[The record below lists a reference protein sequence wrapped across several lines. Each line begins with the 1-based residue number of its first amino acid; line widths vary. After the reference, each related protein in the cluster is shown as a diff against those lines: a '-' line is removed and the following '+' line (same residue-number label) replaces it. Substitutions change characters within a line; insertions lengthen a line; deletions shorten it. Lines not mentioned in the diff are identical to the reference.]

1 MAEDDQK
8 TEVPEGREGV
18 AHWLSEIQRAE
29 KYFGQW
35 CKDADRIVKRYR
47 NERKGQDTQGRT
59 VADRRFNILWSNV
72 QTTRPVIYGRVPAPE
87 VERRYKDSDPV
98 GRVASIILERSLSY
112 SLDEYDFN
120 DVMRGAVEDLQL
132 AGRGTAWVRYNAETE
147 EKRDR
152 FPVQMVEAY
161 SDDGIPRTVFMDA
174 AGMEF
179 ADDDVLSEGA
189 EFYVEG
195 EPYDEKV
202 YEEAVCDFVHYAD
215 FLHKPCRTWA
225 EVQRRGWVARRTYM
239 DRKELKERF
248 GDDLGS
254 KVKLTATEAGEK
266 VNSGESTSETNLA
279 VIWEIWNAPDRRV
292 YWVSPG
298 YESGILDSEDDPL
311 GLRNFFPCPRPL
323 YGTTTN
329 NKTIPVPDFLQ
340 YEDQATELDD
350 LTSKIDLI
358 VDALRVAGV
367 YAASEEDTLDQLF
380 DGTNR
385 NVMIPVQNWQA
396 IQGKGGL
403 AGIIEWVP
411 IQQIAQTLA
420 SLYDAREAV
429 KQTLYEITGIADII
443 RGQSAASETLGAQKI
458 KGRFATLRLDEKQR
472 DVARF
477 ARDLMRI
484 KAEIMAE
491 HYEPETLAAM
501 SGIELTRDAQEPQFA
516 QVFEQAIELLRDDVL
531 RGFRVDI
538 ETDSTVVL
546 DEEEEKQSR
555 VEFLQ
560 AAGSFMQ
567 QAVEVGQVAPQMTP
581 LLGEMLLFGIKGFRA
596 GRQLESAFED
606 AVAQMKQA
614 AQQPQQQGPD
624 PRQIE
629 AEAKAQQAQADMAIS
644 QQRAQA
650 DMQTEQAKAENS
662 MSIEAEKARNQMAID
677 AYKAQIEAT
686 QPQG

>member
-1 MAEDDQK
+1 MMADEDPQ
-8 TEVPEGREGV
+8 TEEMSEYESAR
-18 AHWLSEIQRAE
+18 HWLSEIKKAE
-29 KYFGQW
+29 KYFASW

-47 NERKGQDTQGRT
+47 NERKGQDTQGRS

-87 VERRYKDSDPV
+87 VERRYRDSDPV
-98 GRVASIILERSLSY
+98 GRVASMVLERSLSY

-120 DVMRGAVEDLQL
+120 EVMRGSVEDLQL
-132 AGRGTAWVRYNAETE
+132 AGRGTAWVRYSAETE

-152 FPVQMVEAY
+152 FPVTMENVLGE
-161 SDDGIPRTVFMDA
+161 DGMARTVFVDG
-174 AGMEF
+174 AGLEV
-179 ADDDVLSEGA
+179 ADGDVLAEGMD
-189 EFYVEG
+189 FYIEG

-202 YEEAVCDFVHYAD
+202 YEEAVCDFVHYSD

-225 EVQRRGWVARRTYM
+225 EVRKRGWVARRTFM
-239 DRKELKERF
+239 DRKELNERF
-248 GDDLGS
+248 GKEVGG
-254 KVKLTATEAGEK
+254 KVSLTATEAGENK
-266 VNSGESTSETNLA
+266 QDGESTSETNLA
-279 VIWEIWNAPDRRV
+279 VVWEIWNAPDRRV

-298 YESGILDSEDDPL
+298 YESGVLDSEDDPL
-311 GLRNFFPCPRPL
+311 KLRDFFPCPRPL

-329 NKTIPVPDFLQ
+329 DQTIPVPDFLQ
-340 YEDQATELDD
+340 YEDQATELDA

-380 DGTNR
+380 DGTNK
-385 NVMIPVQNWQA
+385 NVMIPVTNWAA

-411 IQQIAQTLA
+411 IQQIAQTLNG
-420 SLYDAREAV
+420 LYEAREAV

-501 SGIELTRDAQEPQFA
+501 SGIELTREAQGPQFA
-516 QVFEQAIELLRDDVL
+516 QVFQQAVDLLRDDVL
-531 RGFRVDI
+531 RGFRIDI

-560 AAGSFMQ
+560 AAGQFMQ

-596 GRQLESAFED
+596 GRQLESAFEG
-606 AVAQMKQA
+606 AVEQMSQQ

-624 PRQIE
+624 PRQVE
-629 AEAKAQQAQADMAIS
+629 AEAKMAQAQMDMQIH
-644 QQRAQA
+644 QQRAGL
-650 DMQTEQAKAENS
+650 DMQTEQAKAEQE
-662 MSIEAEKARNQMAID
+662 MAIEAEKARNSMAIE
-677 AYKAQIEAT
+677 AVKAAQQA
-686 QPQG
+686 